1 MWGGSDT
8 YINGTPYQHCF
19 GTNIHLVLAVTF
31 DYRTSH
37 GQVAMAIYEWRD
49 VKYFGVVTSE
59 SDNSLPVSC
68 FYCIINTLHLPSISR
83 KRTYARR
90 ML

>member
-1 MWGGSDT
+1 MVRPIAIATGPD
-8 YINGTPYQHCF
+8 
-19 GTNIHLVLAVTF
+19 IHLVLAVTF

-68 FYCIINTLHLPSISR
+68 FYRINDTLHLSSISR
-83 KRTYARR
+83 RHTYARR